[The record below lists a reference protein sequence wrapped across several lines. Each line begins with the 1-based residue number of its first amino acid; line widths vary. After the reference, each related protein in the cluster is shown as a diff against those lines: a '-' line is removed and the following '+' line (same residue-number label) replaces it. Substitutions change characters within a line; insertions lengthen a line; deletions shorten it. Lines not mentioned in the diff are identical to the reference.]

1 MKNTARNN
9 GNACPIGTVT
19 QKIAYNMV
27 FGGLFSRLIQP
38 LSSLPF
44 CHNDFCFIYFEN
56 GRMIYRP
63 QSSDYLVQPGR
74 SHTRM

>member
-27 FGGLFSRLIQP
+27 FGGLFSQLIQP

-44 CHNDFCFIYFEN
+44 FAIMIFVLFIFKT
-56 GRMIYRP
+56 GA
-63 QSSDYLVQPGR
+63 
-74 SHTRM
+74 